1 MTKQEYYQLL
11 VQAVEE
17 KKLPSRGKMG
27 NPICF
32 YRGEQAG
39 TCCAV
44 GLLIQD
50 SKYSRD
56 MEYRNVAELRWEHGD
71 DIIDLP
77 EGVSFDQ
84 LLAIQAAHDN
94 SVDYRIGRADWDAV
108 KFLTEAKQILGV

>member
-50 SKYSRD
+50 SRYSRD
-56 MEYRNVAELRWEHGD
+56 MEYHNVTELRWEHGD
-71 DIIDLP
+71 NIIDLP

-84 LLAIQAAHDN
+84 MLSIQAQHDN
-94 SVDYRIGRADWDAV
+94 RVSYVSGKPDWDGEA
-108 KFLTEAKQILGV
+108 FLAGVRQILQL